1 MNSSS
6 RVYLAKQLYSTLS
19 NRPHGSNSRHG
30 ATDSEKLIK
39 NMDQISGFYI
49 RVRRGRIG
57 SGVCFPPQ
65 RTKERNLKLPTDLFM
80 IYSSMKNQQ
89 MSLVA
94 FFLPKNQ
101 LPQGDEFSKESNNRS
116 LKEKSTAKRLTIKQL
131 MELVCIGSQKSVHW
145 VTKSYSIFKS
155 GGLGLL

>member
-1 MNSSS
+1 MIKGQCKS
-6 RVYLAKQLYSTLS
+6 VYL
-19 NRPHGSNSRHG
+19 
-30 ATDSEKLIK
+30 
-39 NMDQISGFYI
+39 I
-49 RVRRGRIG
+49 RFSVRRGRIG

-94 FFLPKNQ
+94 FFLPKNL

-131 MELVCIGSQKSVHW
+131 MELVCIGSQKVCIGSQKAIPSLSRADWACCKAQRPRNFPGTVACPCNPSH
-145 VTKSYSIFKS
+145 
-155 GGLGLL
+155 